1 MTETEI
7 ESPTLPTEAEPYVAA
22 VRSLLWSLP
31 ADERNELVEDLSAHL
46 AELAAEPGPP
56 LAERLSA
63 PSRYASEFVA
73 SAGVEPSRSVL
84 RTPSALRDAIH
95 VPPALR
101 RRLAELRPAWLVLRP
116 FLLAGAIAHLM
127 DNRFLSGGND
137 MVPLAVVAAA
147 GAAAVAVS
155 QRIGA
160 ARGWW
165 DRAVTVAGVVA
176 AIVVANALTSGVQY
190 VYVDNSSYG
199 PTGVLTRGDGS
210 QVSNI
215 WAYDRDGNPIDVFL
229 FDQNGRPLDDIAPEG
244 YDERTGEQ
252 LRSEMRTDANGAPV
266 PNLYP
271 RTQTRLRYDDRGM
284 PTERRDRAPAFV
296 TPRLEGEP
304 TTSTTSTTAAPA
316 SSTTTVTSAPAGL
329 PSRP

>member
-1 MTETEI
+1 MTAT
-7 ESPTLPTEAEPYVAA
+7 ESPTFPAEAEPYVAA

-31 ADERNELVEDLSAHL
+31 ADERTELVEDLSAHL

-56 LAERLSA
+56 LAERLGP
-63 PSRYASEFVA
+63 PSRYASEFAA

-84 RTPSALRDAIH
+84 RSPSALRDSLH
-95 VPPALR
+95 LPPALR

-116 FLLAGAIAHLM
+116 FLLAGAVAHLV

-137 MVPLAVVAAA
+137 MVALAVVAAA
-147 GAAAVAVS
+147 GAAGVAVS

-190 VYVDNSSYG
+190 VYVDSGGYG
-199 PTGVLTRGDGS
+199 PTGVLTRGDTS

-215 WAYDRDGNPIDVFL
+215 WAYDREGNPIDVFL
-229 FDQNGRPLDDIAPEG
+229 FDQNGRPIDDVTSEG

-271 RTQTRLRYDDRGM
+271 RTQTRVRYNDLGT
-284 PTERRDRAPAFV
+284 PTERRDRAPAYV
-296 TPRLEGEP
+296 TPRLDREATTTT
-304 TTSTTSTTAAPA
+304 TTSTTTPPA
-316 SSTTTVTSAPAGL
+316 STTTVTSAPAGP
-329 PSRP
+329 PSTP